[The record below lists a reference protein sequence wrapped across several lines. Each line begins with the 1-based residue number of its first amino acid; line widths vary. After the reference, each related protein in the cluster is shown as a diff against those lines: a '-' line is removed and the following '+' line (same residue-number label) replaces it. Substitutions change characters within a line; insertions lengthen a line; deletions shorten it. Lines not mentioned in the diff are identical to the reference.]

1 MVTAIGRYRRT
12 CALAAV
18 ALAVTTIGG
27 CGERQD
33 RAGRV
38 DNGPAIAGH
47 ALLTGNGGEGD
58 WPAYGR
64 TYDES
69 HFSPL
74 AQITDANV
82 GDLKLAW
89 SYDLPPSVSVA
100 SQPLAVNGTIYMA
113 TGLSVVRA
121 LDGATGRE
129 LWEYDPRVAA
139 TGVDAL
145 RTGWGVR
152 GLAWWDGRLFVGTQ
166 DGRLIAI
173 DAATGK
179 PVWTARTT
187 RPGDGRYITGAPRV
201 FDGRV
206 IIGHGGADYARIRGY
221 VTAYDTV
228 SGRELWRFYT
238 VPGDPA
244 KDHDETT
251 RLAASTWKGEYYKQ
265 GGGGTVWNAIT
276 YDPELDRIYI
286 GTGNGG
292 PWNQKIRSPG
302 GGDNLF
308 VCAIVA
314 LDASTGHYLWHYQT
328 NPGETWDY
336 NSAMDMV
343 LATLPIDGTPRRVL
357 LHAPKNGFFYVIDRN
372 DGKLISARPIARVNW
387 ASGID
392 VKTGRPIENPA
403 ARYPD
408 GAALVWPGPAGA
420 HNWHPMAYDPRTARV
435 FIPTTQLPGLYSDKL
450 IDLKHWRP
458 ASGVMNSGI
467 DPLIDFNGGLPK
479 GDLGSLQAW
488 DPLHQRRLW
497 EVPLPSPVNGGVM
510 ATAGNLVFQGRADGL
525 FVAYAADSG
534 RVLWRFPAQTGVI
547 APPISYRAGGR
558 QYVTVIAG
566 QGGGAGAMGAI
577 SAANG
582 WQYRSQQ
589 RRVLTFAMGGNAVL
603 PAAAAAAA
611 VRAIEDRGYRADP
624 AADRRGAALFAGAC
638 AYCHGIGVVAGG
650 SAPDLRTSEV
660 IIDAGAFKAIVHDGA
675 LALAGMPKFDNFS
688 DQERENIRQYI
699 RSRARATDPSAR

>member
-1 MVTAIGRYRRT
+1 MTAIGRYRPT
-12 CALAAV
+12 CALAVV
-18 ALAVTTIGG
+18 ALVVAALGG
-27 CGERQD
+27 CGVSKD

-38 DNGPAIAGH
+38 GNGPDVAGN

-82 GDLKLAW
+82 RDLKLAW

-129 LWEYDPRVAA
+129 LWEYDPQVAA

-179 PVWTARTT
+179 PVWTAQTT
-187 RPGDGRYITGAPRV
+187 TPGDGRYITGAPRV

-221 VTAYDTV
+221 VTAYDTA

-251 RLAASTWKGEYYKQ
+251 RLAASTWKGDYYKQ

-308 VCAIVA
+308 ICAIVA
-314 LDASTGHYLWHYQT
+314 LDASTGRYLWHYQT

-336 NSAMDMV
+336 NSAMDIV
-343 LATLPIDGTPRRVL
+343 LATLPIDGKPRRVL
-357 LHAPKNGFFYVIDRN
+357 LHAPKNGFFYVIDRDN
-372 DGKLISARPIARVNW
+372 GKLISAQPIAKVNW

-403 ARYPD
+403 ARYPN
-408 GAALVWPGPAGA
+408 GAAVVWPGPAGA
-420 HNWHPMAYDPRTARV
+420 HNWHPMAYDPKAARV
-435 FIPTTQLPGLYSDKL
+435 FIPTTRLPGLYSDKL

-458 ASGVMNSGI
+458 TNGVMNSGV

-497 EVPLPSPVNGGVM
+497 EVPLPNPVNGGVM

-534 RVLWRFPAQTGVI
+534 RVLWRFAAQTGVI
-547 APPISYRAGGR
+547 APPISYRADGR

-589 RRVLTFAMGGNAVL
+589 RRVLTFAMGGSAML
-603 PAAAAAAA
+603 PAAAAVAP
-611 VRAIEDRGYRADP
+611 VRAIKDSGYRADP
-624 AADRRGAALFAGAC
+624 AAERRGAALFAGAC

-650 SAPDLRTSEV
+650 SAPDLRTSQA
-660 IIDAGAFKAIVHDGA
+660 ITDADAFKAIAHDGA
-675 LALAGMPKFDNFS
+675 LALSGMPKFDNFS
-688 DQERENIRQYI
+688 DQEREDIRQYI
-699 RSRARATDPSAR
+699 RSRARTADASAR